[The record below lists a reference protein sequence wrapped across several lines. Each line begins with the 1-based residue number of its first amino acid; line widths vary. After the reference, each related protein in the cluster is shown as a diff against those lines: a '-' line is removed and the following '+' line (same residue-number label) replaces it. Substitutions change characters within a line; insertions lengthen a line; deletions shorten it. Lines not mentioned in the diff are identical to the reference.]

1 MNLSRSYAFRSAVIG
16 IAVWLLAR
24 ADVAVAQTKAWQP
37 IITSLP
43 SEQDVPP
50 PASAKKAKR
59 EATVR
64 RTKAARSPAPKPEPI
79 IESVNDDDVQIET
92 PAPIIAQPAS
102 PPVPVSAV
110 APTPVAA
117 KAAPPAA
124 TFPPKAQPSVDA
136 PAAQHYCFNIADAA
150 ADARFAWQKKTI
162 SEIEAELDKRVAV
175 LEAKTAEYREWVAKR
190 EEFSR
195 KAQDGLVRIY
205 ARMKA
210 DAAAPQL
217 AAMDEEAAA
226 AVLMRLEAKVASEI
240 LSEMDL
246 ARAAKLTS
254 LISGLGAPPE
264 ASKPGPPPVPATPP
278 AGAP

>member
-1 MNLSRSYAFRSAVIG
+1 MMNLSRSYALRSAVIG
-16 IAVWLLAR
+16 IAVWLWLVRTSPSPEQGLA
-24 ADVAVAQTKAWQP
+24 ADHHFFAIGTGCPTTCIREKGEAGGHG
-37 IITSLP
+37 
-43 SEQDVPP
+43 PP
-50 PASAKKAKR
+50 DHSGPLSGT
-59 EATVR
+59 E
-64 RTKAARSPAPKPEPI
+64 PEPI

-92 PAPIIAQPAS
+92 PPPIIAQPAS

-240 LSEMDL
+240 LSEMDWL
-246 ARAAKLTS
+246 VRRS
-254 LISGLGAPPE
+254 
-264 ASKPGPPPVPATPP
+264 
-278 AGAP
+278 